1 MLSHMNRDDAIA
13 ELRRVKRLR
22 ERADAAQKAATEATE
37 PAVAAALNAGL
48 RPVEIVKECGV
59 SDSYVRGVRRANKI
73 PANPSYAN
81 LKPPTRTKA
90 PAAED
95 AAPTS
100 HEPEPWAE
108 PSVLTSPLPKYAP
121 VPDDILRLPIGH
133 LTKLASSV
141 EKRQGAAWVASVLDR
156 YPGEAATFRP
166 YRIVEHAWN
175 QELVSERDL
184 FPQEP

>member
-1 MLSHMNRDDAIA
+1 MLTRMDRDEAIA

-37 PAVAAALNAGL
+37 PAVAAALKVGL

-81 LKPPTRTKA
+81 LKPPVRPRTPEDDA
-90 PAAED
+90 PAVR
-95 AAPTS
+95 
-100 HEPEPWAE
+100 EPEPWAE
-108 PSVLTSPLPKYAP
+108 PSILTPRQPKYAP
-121 VPDDILRLPIGH
+121 VPDEILRLPIGH
-133 LTKLASSV
+133 LAKLAAGI
-141 EKRQGAAWVASVLDR
+141 EKRQGAAWAADVLGR

-166 YRIVEHAWN
+166 YRIVESAWN